1 MITLLGIPVSEL
13 DTSKYI
19 MQLRGVLHWKKNW
32 GKGTIEWATGVGK
45 SMVAYLAIYAMRKRN
60 PLIKC
65 IIIVPTTQLK
75 GQWETNLLK
84 MGLANNTTVYVVNT
98 IALKDVTYT
107 CDLLVI
113 DEVHRV
119 AADKFSRIFHLVKYK
134 HILGLTATIDRL
146 DGKEKLL
153 KQYAPVVS
161 RVTQTQAR
169 RKGWISDFIELNV
182 PIHISRDDKEKLSN
196 MNKII
201 GKAMGKFDDPETMR
215 ACMRLEEAEHFAQ
228 LNFPTSNYKE
238 VGAQLQVAALQ
249 GQQFIGMRTD
259 YLYNLEQKIA
269 ATVELINEFGL
280 KTITFS
286 QSTRFADE
294 VKKRVGPTAVA
305 YHTKIEPVMRQVE
318 KTKVYKSANGA
329 SKFLSKKQGA
339 KQRMTEDGF
348 EVYWT
353 EPKKIGI
360 TVLKREALDHF
371 THNKNGVSAI
381 CTARALDQGF
391 DVRDVELGIN
401 ASGSSNPTQY
411 VQRSGRVAR
420 SFVYANGTEK
430 QGVFIN
436 LFVPNSK
443 DQSWLENAQ
452 KGSRDVVYVDGVKE
466 AVALIKKRLKS

>member
-1 MITLLGIPVSEL
+1 MKTLLGIPVSEL

-19 MQLRGVLHWKKNW
+19 MQLRGVIHWKKHW

-45 SMVAYLAIYAMRKRN
+45 SMVAYLAIYAMRKVN
-60 PLIKC
+60 PSVKC

-75 GQWETNLLK
+75 GQWEENLLK
-84 MGLANNTTVYVVNT
+84 LGLAESAEVYVVNT
-98 IALKDVTYT
+98 VALKDKVYQ
-107 CDLLVI
+107 CDLLVV

-119 AADKFSRIFHLVKYK
+119 AADKFSRIFQLVQYK

-153 KQYAPVVS
+153 KKYAPVVS

-169 RKGWISDFIELNV
+169 RKGWISDFIEMNV
-182 PIHISRDDKEKLSN
+182 PIHISRDEKESLSN
-196 MNKII
+196 MNRVIAKNM
-201 GKAMGKFDDPETMR
+201 AKFDDHE
-215 ACMRLEEAEHFAQ
+215 CMRRCMKLEEAEYFAQ
-228 LNFPTSNYKE
+228 LSFPSSNYKE
-238 VGAQLQVAALQ
+238 MGAQLQVAALQ
-249 GQQFIGMRTD
+249 AQQFIAMRTD
-259 YLYNLEQKIA
+259 FLYNLEQKIA

-294 VKKRVGPTAVA
+294 VKNRVGPKAVA

-318 KTKVYKSANGA
+318 KSKVYKSANGA
-329 SKFLSKKQGA
+329 SKFLSKKPGA
-339 KQRMTEDGF
+339 KQRMVEDGF
-348 EVYWT
+348 EVYWK

-371 THNKNGVSAI
+371 SHNKNGVSAI

-391 DVRDVELGIN
+391 DVRDIGLGIN
-401 ASGSSNPTQY
+401 ASFSSNPTQY
-411 VQRSGRVAR
+411 IQRSGRTCR
-420 SFVYANGTEK
+420 PFTYTDGTI
-430 QGVFIN
+430 QQAVFIN

-443 DQSWLENAQ
+443 DQTWLENAQ
-452 KGSRDVVYVDGVKE
+452 KGSRNVVYVDDVKE
-466 AVALIKKRLKS
+466 AISLIKKRLKS